1 MSPPKILLTMS
12 KPLSVF
18 FSVMTTAL
26 GFSAIS
32 TTAAEDSGAKLE
44 SAIIGGG
51 CFWCVEA
58 QYKML
63 KGVKKV
69 VSGYSGGHVKDPTY
83 KAVCE
88 GTTGHA
94 EVVQVDFDPAIISFR
109 DVIDLF
115 WDAHDPTTLNRQGN
129 DVGTQYRS
137 IIFYTNPEQK
147 KIAEESK
154 TAAERIIGKPIVTEI
169 VPIEVFYA
177 AEDYHQDYFTK
188 NPYQGYCQAVVR
200 PKVSKFKAKLE
211 EKAKLSKETP

>member
-1 MSPPKILLTMS
+1 MN

-26 GFSAIS
+26 GFSVSDAS
-32 TTAAEDSGAKLE
+32 AADEKLE

-94 EVVQVDFDPAIISFR
+94 EVIQVDYDPAVISFR

-137 IIFYTNPEQK
+137 IILYTSEEQK
-147 KIAEESK
+147 KVAEESK
-154 TAAERIIGKPIVTEI
+154 AAAEKIIGKPIVTEI
-169 VPIEVFYA
+169 VPLEVFYA

-211 EKAKLSKETP
+211 EKEKLSKEAK

>member
-1 MSPPKILLTMS
+1 MN

-18 FSVMTTAL
+18 LSVMTTAL
-26 GFSAIS
+26 GFSASNIS
-32 TTAAEDSGAKLE
+32 AAEEKLE

-51 CFWCVEA
+51 CFWCVDA
-58 QYKML
+58 QYRML
-63 KGVKKV
+63 KGVKNV

-94 EVVQVDFDPAIISFR
+94 EVVQVDFDPAVISFR

-115 WDAHDPTTLNRQGN
+115 WNAHDPTTLNRQGN

-137 IIFYTNPEQK
+137 IIIYTSEEQK
-147 KIAEESK
+147 KIAQESK
-154 TAAERIIGKPIVTEI
+154 VAAEKIIGKPIVTEI
-169 VPIEVFYA
+169 VPLEVFYA

-200 PKVSKFKAKLE
+200 PKVTKFKAKLE
-211 EKAKLSKETP
+211 EKQKLTKEQK

>member
-1 MSPPKILLTMS
+1 MN

-18 FSVMTTAL
+18 LSVMTTAL
-26 GFSAIS
+26 GFSASNIS
-32 TTAAEDSGAKLE
+32 AAEEKLE

-51 CFWCVEA
+51 CFWCVDA
-58 QYKML
+58 QYRML
-63 KGVKKV
+63 KGVKNV

-94 EVVQVDFDPAIISFR
+94 EVVQVDFDPAVISFR

-137 IIFYTNPEQK
+137 IIIYTSEEQK
-147 KIAEESK
+147 KIAQESK
-154 TAAERIIGKPIVTEI
+154 VAAEKIIGKPIVTEI
-169 VPIEVFYA
+169 VPLDVFYA

-200 PKVSKFKAKLE
+200 PKVTKFKAKLE
-211 EKAKLSKETP
+211 EKQKLTKEQK

>member
-1 MSPPKILLTMS
+1 MKKPFTLL
-12 KPLSVF
+12 LAA
-18 FSVMTTAL
+18 MTTAFGL
-26 GFSAIS
+26 N
-32 TTAAEDSGAKLE
+32 AADTPVPPKLE
-44 SAIIGGG
+44 SAVIGGG

-69 VSGYSGGHVKDPTY
+69 VSGYAGGHVKNPTY
-83 KAVCE
+83 KEVCE

-94 EVVQVDFDPAIISFR
+94 EVVRVDYDPSVITFR

-129 DVGTQYRS
+129 DRGPQYRS
-137 IIFYTNPEQK
+137 IILYTSDEQK

-154 TAAERIIGKPIVTEI
+154 TYAQTIIKDPIVTEI
-169 VPIEVFYA
+169 VPLEIFYP
-177 AEDYHQDYFTK
+177 AEDYHQDYFTN

-200 PKVSKFKAKLE
+200 PKVSKFKEKLK
-211 EKAKLSKETP
+211 EKEKLAEP

>member
-1 MSPPKILLTMS
+1 MN

-18 FSVMTTAL
+18 LSVMTTAL
-26 GFSAIS
+26 GFSVS
-32 TTAAEDSGAKLE
+32 NVSAAEVKLE

-51 CFWCVEA
+51 CFWCVDA
-58 QYKML
+58 QYRML
-63 KGVKKV
+63 KGVKNV

-83 KAVCE
+83 EAVCA

-94 EVVQVDFDPAIISFR
+94 EVVQVDYDPAVISFR

-137 IIFYTNPEQK
+137 IILYTSEDQK

-154 TAAERIIGKPIVTEI
+154 AAAEKIIGKPIVTEI
-169 VPIEVFYA
+169 VPLEIFYA

-188 NPYQGYCQAVVR
+188 NPYKGYCQAVVR

-211 EKAKLSKETP
+211 EKEKLSKDAQ